1 MEATANHVELPSRRS
16 KFTQTPTWPTI
27 AALLLAIVMPLS
39 TALVSLSNRVSV
51 LESEMGH
58 MATAEQVA
66 KQTQK
71 FDDFLEEYRRDQVN
85 QSVNAAR
92 NSK

>member
-1 MEATANHVELPSRRS
+1 MDTTAIEMEVPSRRER
-16 KFTQTPTWPTI
+16 FGRTPTWPTI
-27 AALLLAIVMPLS
+27 AALLLAIIMPLC
-39 TALVSLSNRVSV
+39 TALVSLSNRVAV
-51 LESEMGH
+51 LESEVGH

-85 QSVNAAR
+85 DQVAAAR
-92 NSK
+92 NNK